1 MKLKIDR
8 RWKKATYT
16 IGILFV
22 DGVRFCE
29 TLEDTDRGL
38 KQTDTEASI
47 LNRKI
52 YSLTAIPTGTYEVS
66 MNIVSPKYAAIK
78 SWRDFNGGKM
88 PRIMDVKGFSG
99 VLIHTG
105 NSALDTY
112 GCVLVGENKK
122 VGRLLNS
129 RRTFEK
135 LYRKMK
141 AAADRKE
148 KITLDII

>member
-78 SWRDFNGGKM
+78 SWRDFNEGKM

>member
-1 MKLKIDR
+1 
-8 RWKKATYT
+8 
-16 IGILFV
+16 
-22 DGVRFCE
+22 VRFCE

-78 SWRDFNGGKM
+78 SWRDFNEGKM

>member
-78 SWRDFNGGKM
+78 SWRDFNEGKM

-148 KITLDII
+148 EITLDII